1 MIGATQ
7 STIKPLPSRAPP
19 RTKPASWQAA
29 RMSAQGRWRGT
40 DCAVAAAVKVAPA
53 KQSVANTNVLRT
65 SFLLI

>member
-29 RMSAQGRWRGT
+29 RMSAQGRWRGA